1 MKKIVASQSSSEELV
16 LTSAGLLELLL
27 NIDEFKDFDF
37 GLVESL
43 DNNLQLQVNDS
54 YYTLQPENTSEN
66 VEIDEDSLN
75 QISQINDESYQEL
88 LDNDQVSEQEPI
100 ESGLI
105 KELVKTLAIGGLVR
119 LGKSLITK

>member
-1 MKKIVASQSSSEELV
+1 MKRIVASQSSSEELV

-54 YYTLQPENTSEN
+54 YYTIQPENTSEN

>member
-54 YYTLQPENTSEN
+54 YYTIQPENTSES

>member
-54 YYTLQPENTSEN
+54 YYTIQPENTSEN

-88 LDNDQVSEQEPI
+88 LDTDQVSEQEPI

-119 LGKSLITK
+119 LGKNLITK

>member
-54 YYTLQPENTSEN
+54 YYTIQPENTSEN
-66 VEIDEDSLN
+66 IEIDEDSLN
-75 QISQINDESYQEL
+75 QITQINDEAYQEL

-119 LGKSLITK
+119 LGKNLITK

>member
-54 YYTLQPENTSEN
+54 YYTIQPENTSEN

-75 QISQINDESYQEL
+75 QITQINDEAYQEL

-119 LGKSLITK
+119 LGKNLITK

>member
-1 MKKIVASQSSSEELV
+1 MKRIVASQSSSEELV

-54 YYTLQPENTSEN
+54 YYTIQPENTSEN

-119 LGKSLITK
+119 LGKNLITK